1 MTISLQRL
9 EQLIDAYGA
18 DAKRWPADERQC
30 AQQLLAES
38 AQARVLLQQATWL
51 DKTLDSYQTPAFEQL
66 SARILQQPLP
76 VRLASVPA
84 GARAGSET
92 EAVTEAVTEVVTEAV
107 TEAVT
112 EIVER
117 LLRWLVPPTSASV
130 SGWWRPAALAC
141 LPLALGLLLG
151 TQLELFT
158 DTSSELYG
166 FVAEETEL
174 SLISFADY
182 AESF

>member
-18 DAKRWPADERQC
+18 DAERWPADERQC

-107 TEAVT
+107 TE
-112 EIVER
+112 IVER

-158 DTSSELYG
+158 DTSSEFYG

-174 SLISFADY
+174 SFISFADY